1 MHNGGHGLVLALKNA
16 VLDDSYTIN
25 WYDGN
30 HSNDKSPSTMDY
42 MASESD
48 LFRSTD
54 VSGYTATHKLLA
66 NSQLYSAAKAARNH
80 TPVAPEGTTGWFLP
94 SAQQWVKLIMSLGG
108 LSQNEIKWGDTGFD
122 SNHKCITAWN
132 GALANAGNGNYT
144 AFQTTGNPHY
154 WSSSEFWTSD
164 NNDHYK
170 AVALSVSGSEPCYF
184 NCFQKVTHKFVVR
197 PVFAF

>member
-1 MHNGGHGLVLALKNA
+1 
-16 VLDDSYTIN
+16 
-25 WYDGN
+25 
-30 HSNDKSPSTMDY
+30 
-42 MASESD
+42 
-48 LFRSTD
+48 
-54 VSGYTATHKLLA
+54 
-66 NSQLYSAAKAARNH
+66 
-80 TPVAPEGTTGWFLP
+80 VAPEGTTGWFLP

-108 LSQNEIKWGDTGFD
+108 LSQTEIKWGDTGFD